1 MKIGWRV
8 LLGYFVIVAIAAL
21 LLGRVFLEQVKPAAR
36 QTAEDTL
43 ADTANTLA
51 ELAGDDLASGHI
63 GDGEFARGLRA
74 LPTRRLDAKIWNYR
88 KDGVSYRVTI
98 TDARGIVVYD
108 SEGRDLGRDNSRWN
122 DVARTLRGEY
132 GARSTREEDA
142 DDASSVMW
150 VAAPIRHD
158 GQLIGVLSV
167 GKPNSVLQPFITG
180 SRDVMLRWGLVLLGS
195 ALLIGIAMAW
205 WLSRQLG
212 HLRRYAQAVS
222 DGRPAPLPH
231 AAAEFGELGRALDTM
246 RGKLEGKQYVEE
258 YVHTLTHE
266 LKSPL
271 AAIRGAAELLDTPM
285 PEEDRARFIGHIR
298 RQSERMAEMVDELLA
313 LAAVE
318 HRRTL
323 EHPQRLSM
331 QEVLDDAIA
340 ALEPKA
346 RQAGVVIEKQDVEDA
361 QVVGDAFLLRQALVN
376 LLDNAV
382 DFSPIGSRVECTI
395 EATADVVMIHVRDHG
410 PGVPDYALPRAFERF
425 YSLARPDGR
434 SRSHGLGLPFVAAV
448 ASLHHGTAAL
458 ANRDP
463 GAQATLTL
471 KRG

>member
-51 ELAGDDLASGHI
+51 ELASDDLASGHV
-63 GDGEFARGLRA
+63 GDGEFARSLRA
-74 LPTRRLDAKIWNYR
+74 LPSRRLGAKIWNYN
-88 KDGVSYRVTI
+88 KEGVAYRVTI
-98 TDARGIVVYD
+98 TDARGIVVFD

-122 DVARTLRGEY
+122 DVVRTLRGEY
-132 GARSTREEDA
+132 GARSTREDA
-142 DDASSVMW
+142 TDKTSSVMW

-158 GQLIGVLSV
+158 GRLIGVLSV
-167 GKPNSVLQPFITG
+167 GKPNRVLQPFITG
-180 SRDVMLRWGLVLLGS
+180 SRDVMLHWGLLLLGT

-205 WLSRQLG
+205 WLSHQLG
-212 HLRRYAQAVS
+212 ILRRYALAVS
-222 DGRPAPLPH
+222 DGQPAPLPR
-231 AAAEFGELGRALDTM
+231 AAAEFGELGRALDSM
-246 RGKLEGKQYVEE
+246 RRQLDGKQYVEE

-285 PEEDRARFIGHIR
+285 PEEDRARFIGHIHT
-298 RQSERMAEMVDELLA
+298 QSERMAEMVDELLA

-318 HRRTL
+318 HRRAL
-323 EHPQRLSM
+323 EHPHPLRVQD
-331 QEVLDDAIA
+331 VLDEAIA

-346 RQAGVVIEKQDVEDA
+346 RQAGVTITRLGANDA
-361 QVVGDAFLLRQALVN
+361 RVKGDAFLLRQALVN

-382 DFSPIGSRVECTI
+382 EFSAAGSGVDCTI
-395 EATADVVMIHVRDHG
+395 DATPELVTIRIRDRG
-410 PGVPDYALPRAFERF
+410 PGIPDYALPRVFERF
-425 YSLARPDGR
+425 YSLPRSEGG

-448 ASLHHGTAAL
+448 AVLHGGGATLDNA
-458 ANRDP
+458 DP
-463 GAQATLTL
+463 GALATLTL
-471 KRG
+471 KRD